1 MNNAM
6 PLVVDLLGYSAGAL
20 VLLAFSLQSLI
31 ALRSVA
37 IASNVMF
44 ISYAICVHVQ
54 PVLVLHA
61 ALLPVNLWRLWQCVR
76 QEHRKRIDADRHRAV
91 SPRLSPRSLS

>member
-1 MNNAM
+1 MSDWL
-6 PLVVDLLGYSAGAL
+6 PRTVDLLGYGSGAL
-20 VLLAFSLQSLI
+20 VLLAFSLRSLI

-44 ISYAICVHVQ
+44 IAYAVDAHLQ

-61 ALLPVNLWRLWQCVR
+61 ALLPVNLWRLRQCMRPAAGTGDRRRVR
-76 QEHRKRIDADRHRAV
+76 ATAPTPWRN
-91 SPRLSPRSLS
+91 S

>member
-1 MNNAM
+1 MSDWLPRA
-6 PLVVDLLGYSAGAL
+6 VDLLGYGAGAL
-20 VLLAFSLQSLI
+20 VLLAFSLRSLI

-44 ISYAICVHVQ
+44 IAYAVDAHLQ

-61 ALLPVNLWRLWQCVR
+61 ALLPVNVWRLRQCIRPAQVVFR
-76 QEHRKRIDADRHRAV
+76 YRERAGA
-91 SPRLSPRSLS
+91 RLTRRRLK